1 MTTDVESPA
10 WASHVQRMRE
20 HFPAWP
26 DGFPLSAFVSQY
38 LLGRIEGQ
46 LNISGRPEAPPR
58 HPVPLEDDA
67 SFAVLDDADGS
78 VTAAVLS
85 LTRGAVTVYADFLPH
100 AQRLRAMF
108 GDSRVSVRP
117 LPGFPPHIS
126 AGLDVRGG
134 RPAKALLVS
143 PKAQAAVADYAAALR
158 PVVDE
163 FMVVGR
169 DKHLFRGINTELART
184 FERVDVTPG
193 RYKSRMII
201 GSTPDA
207 GMGLSCAQIEPNRRI
222 LHAGIPRVPDFEV
235 SAYGACFGGAEIDGG
250 SGLLLRS
257 LAERHAVPAAESA
270 AETAD
275 EAPADR
281 PRILDLG
288 CGNGW
293 LLTAAAHVLGP
304 RKAVGVDASA
314 AALASARLTAEAGM
328 PDGVEWSIEYSDAGE
343 GLPQQAFDVVV
354 LNPPFHSGHEIENET
369 ARQMMRS
376 ALAVVRPGGRAV
388 VVFNSALRYR
398 PVLERLFGKD
408 KVEQWARDRRF
419 TVLAAVKS

>member
-1 MTTDVESPA
+1 
-10 WASHVQRMRE
+10 MRE
-20 HFPAWP
+20 LFPAWP
-26 DGFPLSAFVSQY
+26 DGFPLSAFVSRY
-38 LLGRIEGQ
+38 LLGRVAGQ
-46 LNISGRPEAPPR
+46 LNISGRPEVAPR

-67 SFAVLDDADGS
+67 SFVVLDDADGS
-78 VTAAVLS
+78 VTAAVLAA
-85 LTRGAVTVYADFLPH
+85 TAGTVTVYADFLPN
-100 AQRLRAMF
+100 AERLREMF

-126 AGLDVRGG
+126 AGLDVRGA
-134 RPAKALLVS
+134 RPAKALLIS
-143 PKAQAAVADYAAALR
+143 PKAQAAVADYVAALR

-169 DKHLFRGINTELART
+169 DKHLFRGINAELARG
-184 FERVDVTPG
+184 FERVDVSPG

-201 GSTPDA
+201 GSTPES
-207 GMGLSCAQIEPNRRI
+207 GMGFSTARIEPHQRTAR
-222 LHAGIPRVPDFEV
+222 ADIPGVPDLEV
-235 SAYGACFGGAEIDGG
+235 SAYGACFGGPEIDAG
-250 SGLLLRS
+250 SALLLRA
-257 LAERHAVPAAESA
+257 LAERHAGSA
-270 AETAD
+270 SSASTSTD